1 MEDVDVTEDFD
12 EVDIDSM
19 KTRTIRKRKVD

>member
-19 KTRTIRKRKVD
+19 KTKTVRKRKVD